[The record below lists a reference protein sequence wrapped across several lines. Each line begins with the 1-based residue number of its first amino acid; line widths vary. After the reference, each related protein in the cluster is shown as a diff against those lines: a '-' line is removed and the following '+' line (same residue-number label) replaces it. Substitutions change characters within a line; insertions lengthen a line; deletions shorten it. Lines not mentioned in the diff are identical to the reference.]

1 MDELSRRAQSWM
13 SRAGLGLTTINGRPV
28 GHQEEEGQEPP
39 DKFKESQTDSAAD
52 GDYDDD
58 DYELATSS
66 SEEPHRGP
74 GRRFALF
81 ASPVPLD
88 LLPPAPV
95 QYMTVGIRPAAGRP
109 APEEASSPNS
119 VASSFR
125 AVDFSVFKR
134 NRAGAGME
142 ENRGAGQMN
151 GLDAAAHGG
160 VTAVERASDDDENAA
175 NGRKKLRL
183 SKEQAAFLEESFKEH
198 HTLNPKQKHALAKQ
212 LNLRPRQVE
221 VWFQNRRAR
230 TKLKQT
236 EVDCEYLKKWCEKLR
251 EENKR
256 LSKELQELRALK
268 SSNPFHINHPPTTL
282 TMCPSC
288 EKVAAAAD
296 SGPAAVPFPA
306 NPSARLTFPFPVVA
320 APQTPGHQSAAS

>member
-1 MDELSRRAQSWM
+1 MELGLSL
-13 SRAGLGLTTINGRPV
+13 GLGLTTINGRPV
-28 GHQEEEGQEPP
+28 GHQEEEEGQEPP

-58 DYELATSS
+58 DFEHATSS
-66 SEEPHRGP
+66 SEEPRRGS

-95 QYMTVGIRPAAGRP
+95 QYMTVGFRPAAGRP
-109 APEEASSPNS
+109 AAEEASSPNS

-134 NRAGAGME
+134 NRPGAGME

-151 GLDAAAHGG
+151 GGA
-160 VTAVERASDDDENAA
+160 TAVERASDDDENAA

-288 EKVAAAAD
+288 KKVAAAD
-296 SGPAAVPFPA
+296 SGPALPLPA
-306 NPSARLTFPFPVVA
+306 NPSPRLMFPFPPVA
-320 APQTPGHQSAAS
+320 APQTPAHQSAGS